1 MKIRKHTGSLADS
14 MSTVAEIE
22 PTATAIADYVSE
34 HWTPLV
40 PAGGIAP
47 ERVTVEPYGYDARIE
62 WDTHIV
68 LIDGRPFGFT
78 DGPLQTVNAS
88 EQPKAA
94 VLFTPEHVAWLGR
107 KSTARNVDFEELH
120 DALHAITM
128 GTTIVVRTNE
138 WAALYASHSSL
149 LAALRDVID
158 TGFTGGP
165 QGKRALQAIAAA
177 EILEPPE

>member
-1 MKIRKHTGSLADS
+1 MKIRMHAGGLSAS
-14 MSTVAEIE
+14 MYTAAEIQ
-22 PTATAIADYVSE
+22 PTATAVAAYVAE
-34 HWTPLV
+34 HLKPQS
-40 PAGGIAP
+40 GINP
-47 ERVTVEPYGYDARIE
+47 EQVSVEPYGGIDPRIG
-62 WDTHIV
+62 WDTYIV
-68 LIDGRPFGFT
+68 LISGQAVGFT

-128 GTTIVVRTNE
+128 GTTIVVRTGE

-165 QGKRALQAIAAA
+165 QGKRALQAIAVA
-177 EILEPPE
+177 EGLEPPE